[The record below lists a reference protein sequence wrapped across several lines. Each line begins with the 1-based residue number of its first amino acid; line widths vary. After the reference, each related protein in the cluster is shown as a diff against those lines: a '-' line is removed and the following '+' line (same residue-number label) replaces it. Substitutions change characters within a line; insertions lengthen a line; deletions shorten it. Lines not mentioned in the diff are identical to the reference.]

1 MKNPK
6 TILITG
12 ASSGIGR
19 AVAEHYAGA
28 GITLLLTGRDTARLA
43 EVQSLCQRKGAT
55 VKTSTVNVTDEQG
68 LAEQILN
75 WDDQS
80 PIDLV
85 IANAGISGGGSTV
98 TDATPREKGLT
109 DKAASA
115 SFRDIMTTNLDGTFN
130 TVQPLIPRMKQR
142 KRGQIALMSSMAGW
156 RGMPNAPAYST
167 SKVAVRAWGEALR
180 PLLKPDGIHVSVIFP
195 GFIKTPL
202 TDVNK
207 FPMPFLMTTEKAA
220 KAIVNGLAHNK
231 ARICFPLRMMIL
243 ARFMAALPLCIGD
256 FILSRAPQKD

>member
-19 AVAEHYAGA
+19 ALAELYADQ
-28 GITLLLTGRDTARLA
+28 GITLYLTGRDRERLTTVEIA
-43 EVQSLCQRKGAT
+43 CQRKGASVRT
-55 VKTSTVNVTDEQG
+55 ATLGVTEAEA
-68 LAEQILN
+68 LARQIEA
-75 WDDQS
+75 WDDMA

-85 IANAGISGGGSTV
+85 IANAGISGGT
-98 TDATPREKGLT
+98 
-109 DKAASA
+109 ASG
-115 SFRDIMTTNLDGTFN
+115 FRDIMATNLDGTFN
-130 TVQPLIPRMKQR
+130 TVQPLIGRMQSR

-167 SKVAVRAWGEALR
+167 SKVAVRAYGEALR
-180 PLLKPDGIHVSVIFP
+180 PLLKDDGIDVNVIFP

-202 TDVNK
+202 TDVNT

-220 KAIVNGLAHNK
+220 TIIQRGLAANC
-231 ARICFPLRMMIL
+231 ARICFPWQMAIV
-243 ARFMAALPLCIGD
+243 ARLIAALPLALGD
-256 FILSRAPQKD
+256 AILSRAPKKP

>member
-19 AVAEHYAGA
+19 ALAELYADQ
-28 GITLLLTGRDTARLA
+28 GITLLLTGRDKDRLTAV
-43 EVQSLCQRKGAT
+43 EITCQNRGAT
-55 VKTSTVNVTDEQG
+55 VHTSTADVTNETL
-68 LAEQILN
+68 LAQQILD
-75 WDDQS
+75 WDDIT

-98 TDATPREKGLT
+98 TDATPRAAGLN
-109 DKAASA
+109 DQPASS

-130 TVQPLIPRMKQR
+130 TVQPLIPRFRRRQ
-142 KRGQIALMSSMAGW
+142 RGQIALMSSMAGW

-180 PLLKPDGIHVSVIFP
+180 PLLGPHGIEVSVIFP

-202 TDVNK
+202 TDVNQ
-207 FPMPFLMTTEKAA
+207 FPMPFLMTPAKAA
-220 KAIVNGLAHNK
+220 DRIRRGLERNK
-231 ARICFPLRMMIL
+231 ARISFPLPMML
-243 ARFMAALPLCIGD
+243 MSRLVAALPLAIGD
-256 FILSRAPQKD
+256 FILSRAPSKN